1 MRALRERS
9 NSSFITAAAYH
20 RRRLSALG
28 RLGFLGGRD
37 GEGRDIAVQRGICD
51 SAAPIGGLAPK
62 GIALANNLLGRE
74 VRQPQG
80 AKMLPPPGEL
90 GANNPLATQGRQS
103 ALDIKVNGLGEGMP
117 LGFRVSKGQMVPNV
131 RIVLLRPLL
140 DIRQRRERSGADAW
154 DARKGL
160 AGQAAKAA
168 ADAQAALSVD
178 ANALLAG
185 GHVSESQPVV
195 PHDCGEPICKRV
207 H

>member
-1 MRALRERS
+1 
-9 NSSFITAAAYH
+9 
-20 RRRLSALG
+20 
-28 RLGFLGGRD
+28 
-37 GEGRDIAVQRGICD
+37 
-51 SAAPIGGLAPK
+51 
-62 GIALANNLLGRE
+62 
-74 VRQPQG
+74 
-80 AKMLPPPGEL
+80 
-90 GANNPLATQGRQS
+90 
-103 ALDIKVNGLGEGMP
+103 MP
-117 LGFRVSKGQMVPNV
+117 LGFRVSKGQMVRNV

>member
-1 MRALRERS
+1 MA
-9 NSSFITAAAYH
+9 
-20 RRRLSALG
+20 
-28 RLGFLGGRD
+28 
-37 GEGRDIAVQRGICD
+37 
-51 SAAPIGGLAPK
+51 
-62 GIALANNLLGRE
+62 
-74 VRQPQG
+74 
-80 AKMLPPPGEL
+80 
-90 GANNPLATQGRQS
+90 
-103 ALDIKVNGLGEGMP
+103 LGEGMP

-140 DIRQRRERSGADAW
+140 DIRQRRERSGPDAW
-154 DARKGL
+154 DARKAL
-160 AGQAAKAA
+160 AGQAA